1 MKDVYYHSKSLMFR
15 VGNVKRFPVEFEVG
29 LLEAAQFAG
38 KQYEHNDDGTSTLVT
53 VMPHGLKSFMKAFI
67 PKHYGGLYNVEGNH
81 LGSWN
86 FALNYYVDSW
96 KFRLYLEH
104 YFEDHSQMFWEYGR
118 WKDGQL
124 GVEISFPDNLW
135 IRSFVW
141 EGMST
146 KDQSGPILYDQV
158 AGTFGCQISAGDN
171 YYNNGNYLAWQHWG
185 MGMGQPFL
193 YGPAYNKDGSKVQ
206 VINKYG
212 ETTWLPIEHAK
223 AGTVPESLSWFE
235 PADFRPALIG
245 EEELTNFIK
254 IYLNIPNKSYRKK
267 NGEVVELKDKSE
279 AEARLDKIQD
289 YFKGDF
295 SELRNVIA
303 LQSKN
308 KVKCLFGIKTTDDNK
323 MYQAVYTQKF
333 LRNNTTDYS
342 KLDAEVQ
349 ERKQNGAYPNTE
361 FFIGDLKEYTVE
373 PTNFAPSANSE
384 EPSTTSPWFEQ

>member
-1 MKDVYYHSKSLMFR
+1 MNTNKVFMAFALGKESTEGSA
-15 VGNVKRFPVEFEVG
+15 VKRYVGVAPVYVLVVNPSKEELEKIYDTELENAPEYLSETEIGQEGAKYKVPQVRVDFIVQTDLEKCNGIDMKTKVSFFIAKEV
-29 LLEAAQFAG
+29 
-38 KQYEHNDDGTSTLVT
+38 
-53 VMPHGLKSFMKAFI
+53 
-67 PKHYGGLYNVEGNH
+67 
-81 LGSWN
+81 
-86 FALNYYVDSW
+86 
-96 KFRLYLEH
+96 R
-104 YFEDHSQMFWEYGR
+104 
-118 WKDGQL
+118 
-124 GVEISFPDNLW
+124 
-135 IRSFVW
+135 
-141 EGMST
+141 
-146 KDQSGPILYDQV
+146 
-158 AGTFGCQISAGDN
+158 
-171 YYNNGNYLAWQHWG
+171 
-185 MGMGQPFL
+185 
-193 YGPAYNKDGSKVQ
+193 YNKDGSKVQ

-303 LQSKN
+303 LQPKN